1 MKYIKLIIFAAFL
14 STMFTG
20 CSYVSDMVEGKI
32 TDRASFTVTAVYNGS
47 SVNLTWDNT
56 DFSDNFAGIEIY
68 RTFKKNDEYSQYDL
82 VASKYYPSPSDLDSG
97 STTTFTDSSLTTYH
111 NSTPASNLDSKGV
124 YFYRVAFYHW
134 DKSRDE
140 RTPANGYSDPDNP
153 NMDNYY
159 DKTNIDA
166 VSGNARVV
174 IQ

>member
-1 MKYIKLIIFAAFL
+1 MKYIKLIILALFL

-20 CSYVSDMVEGKI
+20 CSYVSDTVEGRL
-32 TDRASFTVTAVYNGS
+32 TDRASFTATAVYNGS

-82 VASKYYPSPSDLDSG
+82 VASKYYGSG
-97 STTTFTDSSLTTYH
+97 SGLNSGNTINFTDSSLTTYH
-111 NSTPASNLDSKGV
+111 NPTPASNPESKGV

-134 DKSRDE
+134 DQDTDE
-140 RTPANGYSDPDNP
+140 REYSTDES
-153 NMDNYY
+153 NYY
-159 DKTNIDA
+159 IHTDIDE

-174 IQ
+174 IPNP